1 MKDKLS
7 KIFGYQ
13 ISDEQCQAI
22 IKVVKDEEEIKSVFG
37 YNAEYLIAVAKEL
50 VENNITPDILKNS
63 IEMYLKGVRDTNE
76 YNDKIIAKINEMR
89 INNEGY

>member
-1 MKDKLS
+1 MRDKLS

-22 IKVVKDEEEIKSVFG
+22 IKVVKDEETQRVFG
-37 YNAEYLIAVAKEL
+37 YNVEYLIAVAKEL
-50 VENNITPDILKNS
+50 VKNNITPEILKNS
-63 IEMYLKGVRDTNE
+63 IEMYLKGIRDTNE

>member
-22 IKVVKDEEEIKSVFG
+22 IKVFKDEETQRVFG
-37 YNAEYLIAVAKEL
+37 YNV
-50 VENNITPDILKNS
+50 
-63 IEMYLKGVRDTNE
+63 
-76 YNDKIIAKINEMR
+76 
-89 INNEGY
+89 

>member
-22 IKVVKDEEEIKSVFG
+22 IKVVKDEETQRVFG
-37 YNAEYLIAVAKEL
+37 YNVEYLIAVAKEL
-50 VENNITPDILKNS
+50 VKNNITPEILKNS

>member
-22 IKVVKDEEEIKSVFG
+22 IKVVKDEETQRVFG
-37 YNAEYLIAVAKEL
+37 YNVEYLIAVAKEL
-50 VENNITPDILKNS
+50 VKNNITPEILKNS
-63 IEMYLKGVRDTNE
+63 IEMYLKGIRDTNE